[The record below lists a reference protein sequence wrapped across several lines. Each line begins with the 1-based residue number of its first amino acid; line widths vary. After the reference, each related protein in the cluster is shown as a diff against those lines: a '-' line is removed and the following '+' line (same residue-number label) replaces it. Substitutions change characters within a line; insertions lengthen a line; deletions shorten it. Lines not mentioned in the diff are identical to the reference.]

1 MMDIRYVNNALTG
14 ELFAHFRSQI
24 GWGITTPQQAQK
36 AVSNTYFSV
45 VAFDGDNAVGIGR
58 LIGDGAVIWYVQ
70 DMIVLPQYQGR
81 GIGSTILNKLI
92 DFATVNNIPDSN
104 FRIAL
109 MSAKGKEEFYQKFGF
124 HIRPYG
130 DFSGAGMDMYVQK
143 T

>member
-1 MMDIRYVNNALTG
+1 MDIRYLDNALTD
-14 ELFAHFRSQI
+14 EMFARFRSEI
-24 GWGITTPQQAQK
+24 GWGATSAPQAER

-70 DMIVLPQYQGR
+70 DMIVLPEYQGR
-81 GIGSTILNKLI
+81 GIGTVILNKLI
-92 DFATVNNIPDSN
+92 DFATANSFPDSN

-130 DFSGAGMDMYVQK
+130 DYSGAGMDMYK
-143 T
+143 RI